1 MEAAILLAYD
11 VGTSGVK
18 TSMISAAGQVVDSAA
33 ASYGTRYAPGGIA
46 EQDPMDWWRG
56 VEKTTALLMER
67 NPGCCRQIAAIGV
80 SGHMMGCIP
89 VASDGTPLHPGM
101 IHSDARAA
109 AQYETICREVGA
121 QRLYQMSG
129 NILDARSSL
138 SKILWVKE
146 TYPDLYKKTARFLQ
160 SKDFIVSRLTG
171 NLDTTDYSDACHGE
185 LMDIT
190 SCRYDGAVY
199 RQLGL
204 DLEKLPALHRGCDI
218 VGTVTAESA
227 KALGLTAGIPVI
239 AGGGDGACGSAGAAN
254 IQPGDAYLSLGST
267 AWIARVSQEPV
278 IDPQSRVFNIMNLDG
293 ETSSVYGTMQSAG
306 SSVRWVQQLLNVP
319 DLERLNKMAMEIQPG
334 CEGLVYLPYLDGERS
349 PVFDANARGM
359 FCGMSQHHEPR
370 HFARAVMEGVAYALR
385 NIADILRTYG
395 PLTELRAIGG
405 GMASSVWPQ
414 IIADVTGLR
423 LQTLSV
429 PAADATSLGVAAVA
443 GAAVGVF
450 PSIQA
455 ALAHVQVRRTL
466 EPQPGDLRYE
476 RNYQAY
482 LQLYPRLREVMH
494 LLAQE
499 TNQSI

>member
-18 TSMISAAGQVVDSAA
+18 TSMISADGQVVDAA
-33 ASYGTRYAPGGIA
+33 TASYATRYAPGGIA

-56 VEKTTALLMER
+56 VEQTTALLMER
-67 NPGCCRQIAAIGV
+67 NPECRQRIAAIGV

-89 VASDGTPLHPGM
+89 VASDGAPLHPGM

-109 AQYETICREVGA
+109 AQYETICKEVGA

-138 SKILWVKE
+138 SKILWFKE
-146 TYPDLYKKTARFLQ
+146 AHPDLYEKTARFLQ

-185 LMDIT
+185 LMDIA
-190 SCRYDGAVY
+190 SRRYDETVY
-199 RQLGL
+199 QQLGL
-204 DLEKLPALHRGCDI
+204 DVGKLPTLHRGCDV
-218 VGTVTAESA
+218 VGKVTVESA

-254 IQPGDAYLSLGST
+254 IRPGDAYLSLGST
-267 AWIARVSQEPV
+267 AWIARVSREPV
-278 IDPQSRVFNIMNLDG
+278 IDPQNRVFNIMNLDG

-306 SSVRWVQQLLNVP
+306 SSIRWVQQLLNMP
-319 DLERLNKMAMEIQPG
+319 DLKVLNQMAMEIQPG

-349 PVFDANARGM
+349 PIFDTNARGV
-359 FCGMSQHHEPR
+359 FCGMSQHHMPG
-370 HFARAVMEGVAYALR
+370 HFARAVMEGVAYAFR
-385 NIADILRTYG
+385 DIADILRTYG

-405 GMASSVWPQ
+405 GMASPVWPQ
-414 IIADVTGLR
+414 IIADITGLR

-443 GAAVGVF
+443 GAAVGIF
-450 PSIQA
+450 PSIEA
-455 ALAHVQVRRTL
+455 ALAHVQVQQTL
-466 EPQPGDLRYE
+466 EPQPREPRYE

-482 LQLYPRLREVMH
+482 LQLYPRLKEVMH

-499 TNQSI
+499 ANPQI